1 MKKTLLLV
9 FVCAVLFAVAILYTA
24 CSDDNL
30 SIVQRSIDLHRDS
43 LSAETWLEVE
53 KNENVK
59 ICFDSKVR
67 AWETSLDT
75 KILNDSCL
83 KVQVPTLIGVSPI
96 MVKFSDSDN
105 AYKLNLAVGMK
116 YLDFKNEEVLLGYS
130 DSSEFSIEN
139 ILSTSI
145 SDLFNKKDHKKI
157 VYTSMCDL
165 FKRTDNK
172 RLISVTGSYLID
184 KYPIT
189 NCEIIQSMR
198 DDLSDSILTYKK
210 EKNNSNNRCL
220 EHDTVANEVALLQ
233 AMKYANKR
241 SIREGLKPY
250 YFFRSDITLSE
261 KQKVIG
267 YTYNKNDRIWIS
279 IDTSS
284 DGYRLLYYDEWMM
297 FARGGDRRNAPWD
310 DSTSFYEYMELRQT
324 SGPVGMFSP
333 NGYGIYD
340 VFGLVKEHVLFEE
353 NNKMKRRCEVYY
365 VTSSPKPHKG
375 VIYHPQRFPKTKSVD
390 YLSCFKGGGN
400 LYDNWEKINYGTI
413 DYSSD
418 LGGFRLIRNI
428 GNNAKWTEEKSK

>member
-75 KILNDSCL
+75 KILSESCL
-83 KVQVPTLIGVSPI
+83 KVQIPILIGVSPI
-96 MVKFSDSDN
+96 NVKFSDSDN

-116 YLDFKNEEVLLGYS
+116 YLNFMNEEVLLGYS

-184 KYPIT
+184 KYPVT
-189 NCEIIQSMR
+189 NCEIIQSMW

-210 EKNNSNNRCL
+210 EK
-220 EHDTVANEVALLQ
+220 
-233 AMKYANKR
+233 
-241 SIREGLKPY
+241 
-250 YFFRSDITLSE
+250 
-261 KQKVIG
+261 KQ
-267 YTYNKNDRIWIS
+267 
-279 IDTSS
+279 
-284 DGYRLLYYDEWMM
+284 
-297 FARGGDRRNAPWD
+297 
-310 DSTSFYEYMELRQT
+310 
-324 SGPVGMFSP
+324 
-333 NGYGIYD
+333 
-340 VFGLVKEHVLFEE
+340 
-353 NNKMKRRCEVYY
+353 
-365 VTSSPKPHKG
+365 
-375 VIYHPQRFPKTKSVD
+375 
-390 YLSCFKGGGN
+390 
-400 LYDNWEKINYGTI
+400 
-413 DYSSD
+413 
-418 LGGFRLIRNI
+418 
-428 GNNAKWTEEKSK
+428 

>member
-24 CSDDNL
+24 CSNDNL

-75 KILNDSCL
+75 KILSESCL
-83 KVQVPTLIGVSPI
+83 KIQIPILIGVSPI
-96 MVKFSDSDN
+96 NVKFSDSDN

-116 YLDFKNEEVLLGYS
+116 YLNFMNEEVLLGYS

-184 KYPIT
+184 KYPVT
-189 NCEIIQSMR
+189 NCEIIQSMW
-198 DDLSDSILTYKK
+198 DDLSDSILTKK
-210 EKNNSNNRCL
+210 KKKNS
-220 EHDTVANEVALLQ
+220 
-233 AMKYANKR
+233 
-241 SIREGLKPY
+241 EGLKPY

-279 IDTSS
+279 IDSSS

-310 DSTSFYEYMELRQT
+310 DSTSFYEYMELRLT

-365 VTSSPKPHKG
+365 VTSSPKPQKG
-375 VIYHPQRFPKTKSVD
+375 VIHHPQRLPRTKSVD

-428 GNNAKWTEEKSK
+428 GNNAKWTEVKSK